1 MRLSQLRVSRPTR
14 SRRTSPFFSPFSH
27 ERCAFGV
34 KRTSRQ
40 FCPIL
45 APPPAWSRCAQP
57 AGYFGVSR
65 SRQQRLPRRG
75 RQALT
80 HKSRLLRSSLEPTF
94 YFITRWYRTLRPK
107 ESVKAAQLRQ
117 SCHLYPSVTIGLLPL
132 HTPSRT
138 AASKT
143 PSDSVGES
151 RPRGPRARACCS
163 SCSIWPGVIN

>member
-1 MRLSQLRVSRPTR
+1 VRPSQLRVSRPTR
-14 SRRTSPFFSPFSH
+14 SRNSPFFSPFNH

-34 KRTSRQ
+34 KGLAAILPNFGTS
-40 FCPIL
+40 
-45 APPPAWSRCAQP
+45 AWSRCAQP

-75 RQALT
+75 RQVLT

-107 ESVKAAQLRQ
+107 ESIKAAQLRQ
-117 SCHLYPSVTIGLLPL
+117 SCHLYPSVTIGLLPP

-163 SCSIWPGVIN
+163 SCSIWPGVMN